1 MGWSWRK
8 TIKFGPF
15 NLNLS
20 KSGVGVS
27 TGVKG
32 ARVSTGP
39 RGTAFSA
46 GKGGIRYTK
55 SLGRK
60 GKVGLGAGLLGVI
73 GLIVYLLQQSG
84 FFGGK

>member
-8 TIKFGPF
+8 SIKLGPF

-20 KSGVGVS
+20 KGGVGVS
-27 TGVKG
+27 TGVRG
-32 ARVSTGP
+32 ARVSVGP
-39 RGTAFSA
+39 RGTNVSA
-46 GKGGIRYTK
+46 GRGGIRYTK

-60 GKVGLGAGLLGVI
+60 GKAGLGAGLVGLV

-84 FFGGK
+84 VFGGK